1 MVVVRAGS
9 VGHLESRLE
18 TDLVGQL
25 LVSKCVC
32 VYWHDDHCCY
42 YGSVTGWNGAAHT
55 VVYEDGDVVTEKLG
69 GANAPYWM
77 VTTI

>member
-1 MVVVRAGS
+1 MGGCFRQM
-9 VGHLESRLE
+9 RLCGCGGI
-18 TDLVGQL
+18 LSQ
-25 LVSKCVC
+25 CVC
-32 VYWHDDHCCY
+32 VYWPDDHCCY